1 MVQHQQVHQ
10 LVMQQFMMRQ
20 LNGGRNRYSYPYP
33 VSVCAEPVEPVLVR
47 HII

>member
-10 LVMQQFMMRQ
+10 LVMQQFMMKQ
-20 LNGGRNRYSYPYP
+20 LNGGRNRYS
-33 VSVCAEPVEPVLVR
+33 EPVEPVLVR